1 MKKLVSWLPFAFLSF
16 AAFLQSAGAQNPCL
30 KWTESVRQEEAEEAH
45 VLYRQFLKTENY
57 EEAFKYWQKAYE
69 LAPAAD
75 GQRPFHYM
83 DGRDFYMR
91 MFQKETDEAKK
102 NEYAAAILRL
112 YDEQIQCYG
121 NENLLLGLKTYDM
134 FYNLRSPYPQLLET
148 LKRAVDNGGNNTAYT
163 VLEPFAYVLVNLFKN
178 KQMSVEEARKYY
190 IAINDIADHN
200 IAHNSEYKAYYQSAK
215 DRMAPVLEEVD
226 KDLFDC
232 EYFKKKF
239 EPLFRANPGDFEAM
253 KYYYNKMVYQGCPET
268 DPLVAEI
275 KAAYETLTA
284 KINAEKLAAYY
295 AENPGAHAKAFY
307 DEGKYNQALDK
318 YEEAIRKEESKGAQ
332 ADNELLSSY
341 YFSMASIL
349 GRKLDRYSAAR
360 DYAYK
365 AAKLRSN
372 WGQPFMLI
380 GDLYAETSSSCGA
393 EAWDHHVAV
402 LAAIEKY
409 AYARSLD
416 PAVADEANE
425 KIARYS
431 RFKPM
436 SEEGFMRG
444 VKEGQSL
451 KVNCWIGETVRV
463 SFQ

>member
-1 MKKLVSWLPFAFLSF
+1 M
-16 AAFLQSAGAQNPCL
+16 
-30 KWTESVRQEEAEEAH
+30 
-45 VLYRQFLKTENY
+45 LYRQFLKNENY
-57 EEAFKYWQKAYE
+57 EEAFNYWKKAYE

-91 MFQKETDEAKK
+91 MFKNETDEAKK
-102 NEYAAAILRL
+102 QEYAAMILRL
-112 YDEQIQCYG
+112 YDEQMQCYG
-121 NENLLLGLKTYDM
+121 NENLLFGLKVYDM
-134 FYNLRSPYPQLLET
+134 FYTLQSPYPLLLET
-148 LKRAVDNGGNNTAYT
+148 LKTAVEKGGNNTAYT
-163 VLEPFAYVLVNLFKN
+163 VLEPFAHVLAFQFKN
-178 KQMSVEEARKYY
+178 KQMNLEDARKYH
-190 IAINDIADHN
+190 ILINDIADHN
-200 IAHNSEYKAYYQSAK
+200 IAHNNEYSAYYQQAK
-215 DRMAPVLEEVD
+215 DRMTTVLEQVEG
-226 KDLFDC
+226 DLFDC
-232 EYFKKKF
+232 EFFKKKF
-239 EPLFRANPGDFEAM
+239 EPVFRNNPEDFEAM
-253 KYYYNKMVYQGCPET
+253 KYYYNKMVQQGCPET

-275 KAAYETLTA
+275 KVAFETLVA
-284 KINAEKLAAYY
+284 KINAEKLAAFY
-295 AENPGAHAKAFY
+295 AENPGAHAKALY

-318 YEEAIRKEESKGAQ
+318 YEEAIQKEESKGAQ
-332 ADNELLSSY
+332 ADKESLSTY

-365 AAKLRSN
+365 AAKFRAN

-380 GDLYAETSSSCGA
+380 GDLYAESSSSCGA

-416 PAVADEANE
+416 SSVADEANE

-431 RFKPM
+431 RFKPQ

-444 VKEGQSL
+444 IKEGTSV
-451 KVNCWIGETVRV
+451 KVGCWIGETVKI